1 VPSLFRRRSTELVD
15 DSGAARPA
23 TDEVTEVATDEV
35 TDDTASAPDA
45 PGADEGSDE
54 RAGRPRGYTPSKR
67 ELGVSTPKRPSA
79 HLRRPG
85 ATTVPRSRK
94 QMTKED
100 KRELRELRRARRRE
114 VSEGMRRGDPK
125 YLAARDQGPEKALA
139 RDVVDS
145 RRTVGTW
152 FFVAALVILLAS
164 STAEPVV
171 VTVANALFIMLT
183 TAVVIDSVLIS
194 RKIKFLVRKR
204 HPDSTQRMGGLY
216 TYAIMR
222 SITFR
227 RLRIPLPRK
236 NFGDPV

>member
-1 VPSLFRRRSTELVD
+1 MPSLFRRRSTELVD
-15 DSGAARPA
+15 DSAADRPA
-23 TDEVTEVATDEV
+23 TDEVTEVTEEAAATPDE
-35 TDDTASAPDA
+35 
-45 PGADEGSDE
+45 PGADEESDDQ
-54 RAGRPRGYTPSKR
+54 APRPRGYTPSKR
-67 ELGVSTPKRPSA
+67 ELGVTTPRRPSA
-79 HLRRPG
+79 HVRRPG
-85 ATTVPRSRK
+85 ATTAPRSRK
-94 QMTKED
+94 QMTKDE

-152 FFVAALVILLAS
+152 FFAAALVILLAS
-164 STAEPVV
+164 STAEPLI

-194 RKIKFLVRKR
+194 RKIKLLVRKR

>member
-15 DSGAARPA
+15 DSDAERPA
-23 TDEVTEVATDEV
+23 TDEVTEEAP
-35 TDDTASAPDA
+35 AAPDEPGGDEESDDQA
-45 PGADEGSDE
+45 P
-54 RAGRPRGYTPSKR
+54 RPRGYTPSKR
-67 ELGVSTPKRPSA
+67 ELGVTTPRRPSA

-85 ATTVPRSRK
+85 ATTAPRSRK

-114 VSEGMRRGDPK
+114 VSEGMRRGDPR

-152 FFVAALVILLAS
+152 FFAAALVILLAS
-164 STAEPVV
+164 STAEPVI

-236 NFGDPV
+236 SFGDPV